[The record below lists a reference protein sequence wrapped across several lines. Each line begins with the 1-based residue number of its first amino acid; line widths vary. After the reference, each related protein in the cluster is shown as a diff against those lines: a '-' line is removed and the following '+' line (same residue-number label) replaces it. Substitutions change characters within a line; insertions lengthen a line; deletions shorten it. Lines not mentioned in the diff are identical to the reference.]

1 MAQQQVFDLFSG
13 DLLAA
18 AVDLIFF
25 PALDG
30 DIPIFVDRNQIA
42 GAIKPLGVKGF
53 RALCCGLL

>member
-30 DIPIFVDRNQIA
+30 DIPVFIDRNQIA
-42 GAIKPLGVKGF
+42 GAVKPSASKAS
-53 RALCCGLL
+53 ALCCGLL